1 MPQQNRV
8 KSFLNGLHNLTA
20 QCCAKCAALP
30 TPFIM
35 KKDNIIKRDNMKNPC
50 LTRLNKIKNKIN
62 TKKILAFFKSEKANA
77 VLEYTI
83 IFPIIL
89 LILCTIFVVSF
100 VLHERTTMESAAQ
113 RGVVYGARI
122 VADPNYLKLINEAG
136 NNAGSLDL
144 DCNNEFDFTGCG
156 TDIEPYRAFNLSK
169 NDLQV
174 PVSNEVTEMINQT
187 RLGWTPFKDIN
198 VTCEKTNVIVYQD
211 VKVTVTAKYP
221 LPKFFEVIGLPAE
234 YQLKTEAMMTV
245 NDPDDFVRN
254 ADFAVD
260 IVVKIDEEMFG
271 GRGGELANNIGE
283 KIQEFSDKISG
294 FLKPSED

>member
-1 MPQQNRV
+1 
-8 KSFLNGLHNLTA
+8 
-20 QCCAKCAALP
+20 
-30 TPFIM
+30 
-35 KKDNIIKRDNMKNPC
+35 MKNPC
-50 LTRLNKIKNKIN
+50 STRLNKIKNKIN

-136 NNAGSLDL
+136 NKAGSLDL
-144 DCNNEFDFTGCG
+144 DCNNEFNFTGCG

-174 PVSNEVTEMINQT
+174 PVSSEVTEMINQT

-198 VTCEKTNVIVYQD
+198 VTCDKTNVIVYQD
-211 VKVTVTAKYP
+211 VKVTITAKYP

-234 YQLKTEAMMTV
+234 YQLQTKAMMTV

-260 IVVKIDEEMFG
+260 MVMEIDEKFFN
-271 GRGGELANNIGE
+271 GRGGEMAGKIGE
-283 KIQEFSDKISG
+283 KIQEFSDKIGG